1 MNADAIISLISE
13 IRSLKTMEETNEM
26 TYTQAVTE
34 LEEIVQKMQDPE
46 CSIDNLSAY
55 TKRSKE
61 LLDICRQKLTAAD
74 EQLKQILATI
84 QQQS

>member
-1 MNADAIISLISE
+1 
-13 IRSLKTMEETNEM
+13 MEENKEM

-34 LEEIVQKMQDPE
+34 LEELVQKMQDPQ

-61 LLDICRQKLTAAD
+61 LLDICRKKLTAAD
-74 EQLKQILATI
+74 EQLKTSPQYKVSEELEVR
-84 QQQS
+84 SWEL